1 MVRENEKRV
10 EQHSVWGKKREEEA
24 ENLREIMNNQLKDKE
39 EAMKRTVVKVIKEKE
54 ELVRHTVEKKKCV
67 MVFGIREGKTPM
79 RQEREKNEKNVA
91 GKLVEVAINETNDC
105 QGEIEEVSRIGRYEE
120 GKNRP
125 MRIKF
130 KSQTSAEEVLNG
142 AWRLGKREDYK
153 NIWIRRDMN
162 EEERNKT
169 SELWKQAKEKNES
182 RSEEEKKKFYW
193 RVRDMKL
200 IKWMIGKIEGGE
212 RN

>member
-1 MVRENEKRV
+1 M
-10 EQHSVWGKKREEEA
+10 KK
-24 ENLREIMNNQLKDKE
+24 
-39 EAMKRTVVKVIKEKE
+39 TVIQVIKEKE
-54 ELVRHTVEKKKCV
+54 ELVRHTVEKKKCI
-67 MVFGIREGKTPM
+67 MVFGVGEEKTPM
-79 RQEREKNEKNVA
+79 RQEREKKEKDVTR
-91 GKLVEVAINETNDC
+91 KLVEVATNETNEC

-212 RN
+212 RK